1 MLLSNKEEYSIISS
15 KNDVTLYKS
24 KIDNTNYRISFNINV
39 PESLKHKVI
48 PNKYVN
54 IKLYETLESMNK
66 DVIEKI
72 DIIVNNDE
80 IDTYLVLFRFNHL
93 GKELGMKKKYM
104 LSKVKFVNTD
114 NYNCCGIVSTSAKLD
129 SIELTD
135 YDEIICENSNLLSFI
150 HEGGIGV
157 HYDFKLDLMQEL
169 PNYMKDFGAL
179 LMKKIFIKMREYILH
194 DIQNTDL

>member
-24 KIDNTNYRISFNINV
+24 KIDNTNYSISFNINV
-39 PESLKHKVI
+39 PESLKQKI
-48 PNKYVN
+48 RPNKYVN
-54 IKLYETLESMNK
+54 INLYETLENINK

-72 DIIVNNDE
+72 DVIKNKDE
-80 IDTYLVLFRFNHL
+80 ADTYLILFRFNHL

-104 LSKVKFVNTD
+104 LSKVKFVNSD
-114 NYNCCGIVSTSAKLD
+114 NCCGIISTSTKLD
-129 SIELTD
+129 NIELTD

-179 LMKKIFIKMREYILH
+179 LMKKIFIKMREYILQ
-194 DIQNTDL
+194 DIQNTHL

>member
-15 KNDVTLYKS
+15 KNEVTLYKS

-39 PESLKHKVI
+39 TESLKQKI
-48 PNKYVN
+48 RPNKYVN
-54 IKLYETLESMNK
+54 INLYETLENINK

-72 DIIVNNDE
+72 DVIKNKDE
-80 IDTYLVLFRFNHL
+80 ADTYLILFRFNHL

-104 LSKVKFVNTD
+104 LSKVKFVNSD
-114 NYNCCGIVSTSAKLD
+114 NCCGIISTSTKLD
-129 SIELTD
+129 NIELTD

-179 LMKKIFIKMREYILH
+179 LMKKIFIKMREYILQ
-194 DIQNTDL
+194 DIQNTHL